1 MRGLPTLLAV
11 AALFLSG
18 SACTSDGES
27 SDVSAADTLGA
38 FMSGSDVPADKREAV
53 LAALDAIAP
62 GLATE
67 PDDSLINARATCENI
82 QVGASDLIEAAKF
95 RFIGDGVESLTDDQ
109 AEQIIAFISTQ
120 PWCPK

>member
-1 MRGLPTLLAV
+1 MTRLPTLLAV

-27 SDVSAADTLGA
+27 SDVADTSGV
-38 FMSGSDVPADKREAV
+38 FMSGSDIPADQGEAV

-67 PDDSLINARATCENI
+67 PDDSLISARATCENI
-82 QVGASDLIEAAKF
+82 QVGASDLVEAAKF

-120 PWCPK
+120 PWCLQ